1 MSTTDL
7 GIPVS
12 AAQRTAAKRRGG
24 FLENYFYFAMA
35 LVIPAIVV
43 YGFSFT
49 IGRNLIHPA
58 IPRPR
63 ILYVHAAVFSGWLVF
78 FLLQSALVRTR
89 NLKVH
94 RSLGWFGAGFG
105 TLIPV
110 VGAATSI
117 VMGRFNIQQLHQAH
131 VEMDLIVPLWDMV
144 AFTTA
149 FALAIYWRGKPEYH
163 RRLVYVATSV
173 LTAAAFGRFPAYL
186 LNPVFFYS
194 GVDVLIL
201 FGMVRDWVV
210 ARKVHPVYLY
220 ALPLLIAA
228 QTIVMYTDTHDL
240 PYWLRFAQVLLGQSA
255 GVR

>member
-12 AAQRTAAKRRGG
+12 AAQQSAVKRRSGL
-24 FLENYFYFAMA
+24 LEDYFYFAMA

-43 YGFSFT
+43 FGFSFT

-58 IPRPR
+58 IPRPFL
-63 ILYVHAAVFSGWLVF
+63 LYVHAAVFSGWLLF

-89 NLKVH
+89 NVKIH

-105 TLIPV
+105 ALIPV
-110 VGAATSI
+110 VGAATAI
-117 VMGRFNIQQLHQAH
+117 VMGRFNIRQLHQAH
-131 VEMDLIVPLWDMV
+131 VEMDLMIPLWDMV
-144 AFTTA
+144 AFATA

-163 RRLVYVATSV
+163 RRLVYIATAA

-186 LNPVFFYS
+186 LNPIFFYA

-201 FGMVRDWVV
+201 FGAIRDWIVN
-210 ARKVHPVYLY
+210 RKIHPVYLC
-220 ALPLLIAA
+220 ALPLLIAG
-228 QTIVMYTDTHDL
+228 QTLVMYTNTHDL
-240 PYWLRFAQVLLGQSA
+240 RYWFKFARMLLA
-255 GVR
+255 